1 MSEISHIVK
10 SYEEEL
16 QNLNDNLIKMG
27 SLVETQLSDSMEAI
41 IKVDKEA
48 AENIIKNDA
57 KINELRATIEEQ
69 IVNVLVKR
77 APMAIDLRLTISTLK
92 ISSDLERI
100 GDLAKSVA
108 KKIKPLPHDLPEELI
123 ASLRRLGDLV
133 QRQLKDILD
142 AYLKKSKEL
151 AIKIWKTDEKVDDL
165 THTAMNEVADFL
177 GKDKKN
183 LDLATHLLF
192 VTKNI
197 ERAGDH
203 ITNIA
208 ESLFYLIE
216 GEHIEGARPKGKDF
230 DLKFMSA
237 NIYIIEDEEPIITLI
252 KYNLEKEGYK
262 VSYSDNGNDGI
273 KEIKKKLPDLILL
286 DWMLPDFSG
295 VEICKNLKK
304 DIKFKDLP
312 IIMLTAKGEE
322 EDKVKGLNSG
332 ADDYITKPFSFPELV
347 SSYKSTFAEI

>member
-1 MSEISHIVK
+1 MSDITHIVK
-10 SYEEEL
+10 SYEDEL
-16 QNLNDNLIKMG
+16 QSLNDNLIKMG

-48 AENIIKNDA
+48 AENIIKNDE

-69 IVNVLVKR
+69 IVTVLVKR

-108 KKIKPLPHDLPEELI
+108 KKIKPLPHNLPEELI
-123 ASLRRLGDLV
+123 SSLKRLGELV
-133 QRQLKDILD
+133 QRQLKDVLD
-142 AYLKKSKEL
+142 AYLNQSKE
-151 AIKIWKTDEKVDDL
+151 AAVKIWKSDEKVDDL
-165 THTAMNEVADFL
+165 THIAMNEVAKFL
-177 GKDKKN
+177 STDTKN

-208 ESLFYLIE
+208 EALFYLIE

-230 DLKFMSA
+230 DP
-237 NIYIIEDEEPIITLI
+237 N
-252 KYNLEKEGYK
+252 
-262 VSYSDNGNDGI
+262 
-273 KEIKKKLPDLILL
+273 
-286 DWMLPDFSG
+286 
-295 VEICKNLKK
+295 
-304 DIKFKDLP
+304 
-312 IIMLTAKGEE
+312 
-322 EDKVKGLNSG
+322 
-332 ADDYITKPFSFPELV
+332 
-347 SSYKSTFAEI
+347 

>member
-1 MSEISHIVK
+1 MSDITHIVK
-10 SYEEEL
+10 SYEDEL
-16 QNLNDNLIKMG
+16 QSLNDNLIKMG

-48 AENIIKNDA
+48 AENIIKNDE

-69 IVNVLVKR
+69 IVTVLVKR

-108 KKIKPLPHDLPEELI
+108 KKIKPLPRDLPEELI
-123 ASLRRLGDLV
+123 ASLKRLGELV
-133 QRQLKDILD
+133 QRQLKDVLD
-142 AYLKKSKEL
+142 AYLNQSKE
-151 AIKIWKTDEKVDDL
+151 AAVKIWKSDERVDDL
-165 THTAMNEVADFL
+165 THIAMNEVANFL
-177 GKDKKN
+177 SKDKKN

-208 ESLFYLIE
+208 EALFYLIE

-230 DLKFMSA
+230 DP
-237 NIYIIEDEEPIITLI
+237 N
-252 KYNLEKEGYK
+252 
-262 VSYSDNGNDGI
+262 
-273 KEIKKKLPDLILL
+273 
-286 DWMLPDFSG
+286 
-295 VEICKNLKK
+295 
-304 DIKFKDLP
+304 
-312 IIMLTAKGEE
+312 
-322 EDKVKGLNSG
+322 
-332 ADDYITKPFSFPELV
+332 
-347 SSYKSTFAEI
+347 

>member
-41 IKVDKEA
+41 IKVDKDA

-108 KKIKPLPHDLPEELI
+108 KKIKPLPRDLPEELI
-123 ASLRRLGDLV
+123 ASLKRLGELV
-133 QRQLKDILD
+133 QRQLKDVLD
-142 AYLKKSKEL
+142 AYLNQSKE
-151 AIKIWKTDEKVDDL
+151 AAVKIWKSDERVDDL
-165 THTAMNEVADFL
+165 THIAMNEVANFL
-177 GKDKKN
+177 SKDKKN

-208 ESLFYLIE
+208 EALFYLIE

-230 DLKFMSA
+230 DP
-237 NIYIIEDEEPIITLI
+237 N
-252 KYNLEKEGYK
+252 
-262 VSYSDNGNDGI
+262 
-273 KEIKKKLPDLILL
+273 
-286 DWMLPDFSG
+286 
-295 VEICKNLKK
+295 
-304 DIKFKDLP
+304 
-312 IIMLTAKGEE
+312 
-322 EDKVKGLNSG
+322 
-332 ADDYITKPFSFPELV
+332 
-347 SSYKSTFAEI
+347 